1 MRTSRFQIDG
11 DRAGCGVA
19 DILDRVR
26 GRLTPDR
33 FARGPRFSP
42 PICRQDN

>member
-33 FARGPRFSP
+33 FRPEP
-42 PICRQDN
+42 PF